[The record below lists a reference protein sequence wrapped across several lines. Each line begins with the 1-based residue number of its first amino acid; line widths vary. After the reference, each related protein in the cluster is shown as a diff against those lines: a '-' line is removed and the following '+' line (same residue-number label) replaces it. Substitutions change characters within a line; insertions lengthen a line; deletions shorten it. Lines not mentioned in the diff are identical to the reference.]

1 MVCLTVAF
9 RKIIAKI
16 ESLQRNLKQIV
27 PSCVQQEEKTCGNY
41 TTTTTPPKT
50 PTSTIFN
57 NNENQ
62 ETIYGDNNDHLS
74 LLKQYLLD
82 KLQSSPPH
90 TKHEATSNDFHS
102 TEEDGYDEEEKYAC
116 FKIILAQIS
125 YDFHTT
131 ATTIIPSRTRR
142 VQAEEY
148 GTLVKLVCETA
159 LIASK
164 QNEDEMA
171 SQLMSRILS
180 FHDTYKNCHET
191 TNNFFLLKID
201 SQLESFLYFLAG
213 YFLFGRCLYA
223 DSLQYL
229 SLSLDIFDRR
239 STLQGD
245 STATTTQEEGGALVQ
260 VLENSS
266 STHCAAEALCYI
278 GLCLLEGNTDS
289 SRYTAT
295 SAFERSLSLR
305 KKAGYHTGFCNTM
318 MLLGNALVAKGML
331 NKALEVYWNT
341 LLIYRKVPE
350 AGSNHTELEVKTH
363 IASLQIRSQSYHSA
377 EKLLNQII
385 SEGSSSAS
393 NNKSFSRT
401 PHYPKSK
408 IQGVTLSNMQK
419 RRIKSIFIMEAKLLL
434 AKVYRTTKRY
444 EMAQN
449 LLKEMFQPQ
458 SFRQILSPHKIMA
471 KSFSKMFEKVLLE
484 FAITSL
490 DSSRNV
496 ETLLQILSDWIVEE
510 KEDRDETVVVE
521 ENTKLISM
529 MNMVFLR
536 LSNTLYFSGKYQ
548 AFIILQNVIGDLISS
563 LNGPTRYMETTADIE
578 VKANFRAGLG
588 YKKLGIFNKAINCF
602 DRAVAIAMDVFGDS
616 NLQALKL
623 LQVLGQTYMIN
634 KNCAEAVNV
643 FREVVEILKA
653 RDNREIEDI
662 VTAMYNLGKAYT
674 AIQDYDSAISTYLD
688 AFSENK
694 ARDEQRHPP
703 QGPHIHIIP
712 CIHEEMGKNFFC
724 KMQGDSQ
731 ESHNENARAALLH
744 FREAD
749 RLWKNKGISKSIR
762 FTDYARLWSYIA
774 CSYCRLGDRESAFTA
789 YYKAISWNR
798 RMGKIDDSNLISDE
812 ISESVLA
819 ECKQRFVYIISPAA

>member
-1 MVCLTVAF
+1 M
-9 RKIIAKI
+9 
-16 ESLQRNLKQIV
+16 
-27 PSCVQQEEKTCGNY
+27 
-41 TTTTTPPKT
+41 TTTRTTPPKIVPT
-50 PTSTIFN
+50 PTSTVFN
-57 NNENQ
+57 NNEDQ
-62 ETIYGDNNDHLS
+62 ETIYAGNDHLS

-82 KLQSSPPH
+82 KLQSSPH
-90 TKHEATSNDFHS
+90 TKHEATNDFHS
-102 TEEDGYDEEEKYAC
+102 TEEGGHDEEEKYAC

-125 YDFHTT
+125 YSYDYHTT

-142 VQAEEY
+142 VQAEY
-148 GTLVKLVCETA
+148 NTLVKLVCETA

-191 TNNFFLLKID
+191 TNNFFLLTID
-201 SQLESFLYFLAG
+201 SELESFLYFLAG
-213 YFLFGRCLYA
+213 YFLFGRCFYA

-245 STATTTQEEGGALVQ
+245 STATTTPEEGGALVL

-278 GLCLLEGNTDS
+278 GLCLLERNIYS

-385 SEGSSSAS
+385 SEGSSSDS
-393 NNKSFSRT
+393 NDSKSFSCT

-408 IQGVTLSNMQK
+408 IQGVTLPNMQK

-458 SFRQILSPHKIMA
+458 SFRQIFSPHKITA

-490 DSSRNV
+490 DSRNV
-496 ETLLQILSDWIVEE
+496 KTLLQILSDWIVEE
-510 KEDRDETVVVE
+510 KEDRDEAVVVE
-521 ENTKLISM
+521 KNTKLISM
-529 MNMVFLR
+529 MNEVFLQ
-536 LSNTLYFSGKYQ
+536 LSTTLYFSGKYQ
-548 AFIILQNVIGDLISS
+548 AFIILQHVIGDLIVS
-563 LNGPTRYMETTADIE
+563 LNGPTRYMETTANIE

-588 YKKLGIFNKAINCF
+588 YKKLGIFNKAITCF
-602 DRAVAIAMDVFGDS
+602 DTAVAIAMDMFGDS
-616 NLQALKL
+616 NLQAIKL
-623 LQVLGQTYMIN
+623 LQVLGETHMLN

-643 FREVVEILKA
+643 FGEVVDILKT
-653 RDNREIEDI
+653 RDNRKIDDI

-703 QGPHIHIIP
+703 RGPYIIP

-724 KMQGDSQ
+724 KMQDNSQ
-731 ESHNENARAALLH
+731 ESHNENARVALLH

-762 FTDYARLWSYIA
+762 FTDYARLCSYIA